1 MDGATHKPT
10 IRGVLAAVLG
20 ILVGFTVGWQ
30 IRDLAGS
37 GAFATAL
44 AALAGTAVGVRV
56 FAVIGGNPG

>member
-1 MDGATHKPT
+1 MGGTTPNPT

-44 AALAGTAVGVRV
+44 AVLAGAAVGVRV
-56 FAVIGGNPG
+56 FAAIGSDPG